1 MWKKIL
7 RRWKSSSNKAGISR
21 CDFFAKVYYWSSKYA
36 KHGFSVIMNGA
47 DCHVSK
53 SEVLKQQIAS
63 VQVEQWKLGGKNF

>member
-1 MWKKIL
+1 MWKKFFADESLLATRPEFQDVI
-7 RRWKSSSNKAGISR
+7 
-21 CDFFAKVYYWSSKYA
+21 FFAKVYYWSSKYA

>member
-1 MWKKIL
+1 
-7 RRWKSSSNKAGISR
+7 
-21 CDFFAKVYYWSSKYA
+21 
-36 KHGFSVIMNGA
+36 MNGA